1 MEEMKWKD
9 TEWTTERVVE
19 RMETSMC
26 SMEQMSFDAINITD
40 SLVTLTSK
48 AREYAATM
56 KNGDVS
62 EREESFEQIGRILD
76 QVLENAFQVN
86 NVSHEL
92 EKEVLYQR
100 DTTDSIRQI
109 IEFLYAVN
117 NDQ

>member
-9 TEWTTERVVE
+9 TESTTERVVE

-62 EREESFEQIGRILD
+62 ERHLLHGTHRGLHALHDPLCRRFR
-76 QVLENAFQVN
+76 VLPFHFIHT
-86 NVSHEL
+86 SPH
-92 EKEVLYQR
+92 
-100 DTTDSIRQI
+100 
-109 IEFLYAVN
+109 FLN
-117 NDQ
+117 MKTR

>member
-9 TEWTTERVVE
+9 TESTTERVVE

-62 EREESFEQIGRILD
+62 EREESFEQITNWKR
-76 QVLENAFQVN
+76 
-86 NVSHEL
+86 
-92 EKEVLYQR
+92 KYY
-100 DTTDSIRQI
+100 IREIPQTASVRSLN
-109 IEFLYAVN
+109 FYMR
-117 NDQ
+117 

>member
-9 TEWTTERVVE
+9 TESTTERVVE

-62 EREESFEQIGRILD
+62 QREESFEQIGRILD
-76 QVLENAFQVN
+76 QVLENAFQIN

-100 DTTDSIRQI
+100 DTQTASVRSLN
-109 IEFLYAVN
+109 FYMR
-117 NDQ
+117 

>member
-9 TEWTTERVVE
+9 TESTTERVVE
-19 RMETSMC
+19 RMETSMS

-48 AREYAATM
+48 AREYAAMM

-62 EREESFEQIGRILD
+62 VREESFEQIGRILD
-76 QVLENAFQVN
+76 QVLENTFQIN

-117 NDQ
+117 DDK

>member
-1 MEEMKWKD
+1 M
-9 TEWTTERVVE
+9 
-19 RMETSMC
+19 
-26 SMEQMSFDAINITD
+26 
-40 SLVTLTSK
+40 
-48 AREYAATM
+48 
-56 KNGDVS
+56 
-62 EREESFEQIGRILD
+62 
-76 QVLENAFQVN
+76 LENAFQVN